1 MRELPIDKMNLIQ
14 KYLGS
19 GLSENENVAFKS
31 YLNEQSFRDEL
42 VFQTDV
48 LEALSDIRLEQASA
62 VIDQARE
69 EYSHREIAEEVTSKS
84 VSKFIYIGLLAL
96 LILAIGAQ
104 YIASNRVSESREIFA
119 VYYEPYEINGVQR
132 GGAVERGQAEEK
144 ALRLYK
150 LGNYAEAEKYFEQ
163 TNINSDKLKLYQGIT
178 YLHQDD
184 FSKAQKVFKSIQFS
198 EDRNLSQQADWYL
211 SMLYFKH
218 DLPLDAKALLE
229 SITKNPNHLYYEKAQ
244 KILAN

>member
-19 GLSENENVAFKS
+19 GLSEKENLVFKS
-31 YLNEQSFRDEL
+31 YLNDQSFRDEL
-42 VFQTDV
+42 TYQTDV
-48 LEALSDIRLEQASA
+48 LEAISDIRLEQAGA
-62 VIDQARE
+62 VIDEARKE
-69 EYSHREIAEEVTSKS
+69 FNQKGIQEEVNTKS
-84 VSKFIYIGLLAL
+84 LSKFIFIGLLSL

-104 YIASNRVSESREIFA
+104 YIASNRISESQEIFA
-119 VYYEPYEINGVQR
+119 EYYRPYEITGVQR

-144 ALRLYK
+144 ALILYK
-150 LGNYAEAEKYFEQ
+150 QGKYAEAGKYFEQ
-163 TNINSDKLKLYQGIT
+163 ANNSDKLKLYQGIT

-198 EDRNLSQQADWYL
+198 EDRILSHQADWYL

-218 DLPLDAKALLE
+218 DLPLDAKAILE
-229 SITKNPNHLYYEKAQ
+229 SIANNPRHLHYKAARE
-244 KILAN
+244 ILVH